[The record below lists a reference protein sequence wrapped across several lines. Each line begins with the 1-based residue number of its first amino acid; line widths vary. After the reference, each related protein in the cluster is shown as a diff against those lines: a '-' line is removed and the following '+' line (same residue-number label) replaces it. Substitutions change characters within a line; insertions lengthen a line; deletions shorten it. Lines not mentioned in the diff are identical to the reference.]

1 MSNMVEGLMN
11 DIAADVLEKASRGDL
26 EAFEQV
32 YKSASGFVYN
42 VALRIIRNS
51 ADAEEV
57 AQEVFMKVYHSLKDF
72 QFRSSFKTWV
82 YRITVN
88 TAINYYRKLAREG
101 KDKVDYGSVIETL
114 PGAGSTAEKAIQS
127 DNETRLSALL
137 GLLSPEHRACIVLRE
152 IEGLSYQEISA
163 SLKIPV
169 NTVRSRLKRARQALL
184 EEAGKA
190 QVQDAV

>member
-1 MSNMVEGLMN
+1 MN
-11 DIAADVLEKASRGDL
+11 DIAVDILEKASQGDL

-32 YKSASGFVYN
+32 YKSAGGFVYN

-88 TAINYYRKLAREG
+88 TAINRYRKFAREE
-101 KDKVDYGSVIETL
+101 KDKVDYGSIIETL
-114 PGAGSTAEKAIQS
+114 PGVGSAAEKAIQS
-127 DNETRLSALL
+127 DNETRLNALL
-137 GLLSPEHRACIVLRE
+137 GLLSPEHRVCLVLRE
-152 IEGLSYQEISA
+152 IEGLSYQEIAA

-184 EEAGKA
+184 EQAGKD
-190 QVQDAV
+190 QVQDEV